1 MGEVKIDRLFAAWRD
16 LIFYAMKKL
25 NRTAE
30 TSLYRNPTHGQ
41 LYALERL
48 AREER
53 ARAVAA
59 LLASGAAAIRS
70 ASRRA
75 VAALTAKV
83 VRHA

>member
-1 MGEVKIDRLFAAWRD
+1 
-16 LIFYAMKKL
+16 MKKVHAA
-25 NRTAE
+25 AE
-30 TSLYRNPTHGQ
+30 TSLYRNPTAGQ

-59 LLASGAAAIRS
+59 CLASGAAAVKS
-70 ASRRA
+70 LYLRA
-75 VAALTAKV
+75 VATVSAKV

>member
-1 MGEVKIDRLFAAWRD
+1 MGEVKIDRLFATWRG

-25 NRTAE
+25 NPAAE
-30 TSLYRNPTHGQ
+30 TSLYRNPSDSE

-59 LLASGAAAIRS
+59 LLVRGAAAIQS

-75 VAALTAKV
+75 VAALNAKV